1 MKVISSS
8 YISDRHIK
16 SILYGKDGSIIKCIA
31 FNAKNGP
38 LESILDKKNKQKF
51 KIAGKMSLNEWKG
64 EKKIEFVI
72 EDISTN

>member
-1 MKVISSS
+1 MK
-8 YISDRHIK
+8 
-16 SILYGKDGSIIKCIA
+16 ILK
-31 FNAKNGP
+31 F
-38 LESILDKKNKQKF
+38 KNKQKF